1 MSCHRTM
8 SCPADTTDAEC
19 VEFEVPRKFERDG
32 PGSGFIAVDASN
44 GRFTASGGAREE
56 NVVSHPEFA
65 LHAVERG
72 AGDPLLLVHG
82 FGASVYSWRF
92 LVDELAK
99 THRVIAID
107 LKGFGDSPKP
117 LDDAYTLRDQVA
129 LVTAFIRERDL
140 RNLTLVGHSYG
151 GGVSL
156 LAALELQAHREDRLA
171 RLVLIDNVAYPQ
183 EFPFFIRALRTP
195 LLGPLGAWILPATL
209 QARKVLELCYHDPR
223 RITDEQV
230 EAYAAPLRT
239 SSGRHALIET
249 ARRVLPPDMD
259 RVTSDY
265 KQLAAPTL
273 LLWGRHDRVVPLEV
287 GQRLHSE
294 LPNSRLAII
303 EDAGHIPQEETP
315 AETLAELRDW
325 LSVDA

>member
-1 MSCHRTM
+1 MLRL
-8 SCPADTTDAEC
+8 
-19 VEFEVPRKFERDG
+19 EVPRKPIWTNRVV
-32 PGSGFIAVDASN
+32 AVDVPKGES
-44 GRFTASGGAREE
+44 TASAGAREE
-56 NVVSHPEFA
+56 KLVSHPQVA

-72 AGDPLLLVHG
+72 EGEPLLLVHG
-82 FGASVYSWRF
+82 FGASIYSWRF

-99 THRVIAID
+99 TRRVIAID

-129 LVTAFIRERDL
+129 LVSAFIREREL

-156 LAALELQAHREDRLA
+156 LTALGLQARNEDRLA

-195 LLGPLGAWILPATL
+195 LLGPLGAWMLPATL

-230 EAYAAPLRT
+230 ESYAAPLRT
-239 SSGRHALIET
+239 PAGRHALIET

-259 RVTSDY
+259 RVTAGY
-265 KQLAAPTL
+265 KTLALPTL
-273 LLWGRHDRVVPLEV
+273 LLWGWHDRVVPLEI
-287 GQRLHSE
+287 GARLHAE
-294 LPNSRLAII
+294 LPNAELAVIA
-303 EDAGHIPQEETP
+303 DAGHIPQEEKP
-315 AETLAELRDW
+315 AETLALLREW
-325 LSVDA
+325 LNADV